1 MAIVTLI
8 TALFVGP
15 WPTGHDLE
23 PGARKISGRR
33 GTARLDRHA
42 YFCFCSYYGLVTL
55 AAISALAAALQI
67 RALRSK
73 KRDRL
78 SSILPA
84 VSSSERLLVQL
95 LVTSEIVLA
104 MGLMTGMAAL
114 YFKSGQVMTF
124 DHKSALAVLVFVVL
138 AILLLLHFQSGVR
151 GKAATQLVLLAY
163 LLLTLGYPGVKFV
176 TDILLS

>member
-8 TALFVGP
+8 TALFVGS
-15 WPTGHDLE
+15 WPLATIWSQVPEKSLE
-23 PGARKISGRR
+23 GEAPIAWIGMHIFVSVA
-33 GTARLDRHA
+33 T
-42 YFCFCSYYGLVTL
+42 YGLVTL

-73 KRDRL
+73 NVT
-78 SSILPA
+78 
-84 VSSSERLLVQL
+84 VSPVFCQRFLAASAPVQL

>member
-1 MAIVTLI
+1 MATIWSQVPEKSLEGGAPLAWIGTHI
-8 TALFVGP
+8 FVSVA
-15 WPTGHDLE
+15 T
-23 PGARKISGRR
+23 
-33 GTARLDRHA
+33 
-42 YFCFCSYYGLVTL
+42 YGLVTL
-55 AAISALAAALQI
+55 AAIAALAAALQH

-95 LVTSEIVLA
+95 LATSEIVLA

-114 YFKSGQVMTF
+114 YFKSGLVMAF
-124 DHKSALAVLVFVVL
+124 DHKSALAILVFVIL
-138 AILLLLHFQSGVR
+138 AILLLLHFKSGVR

-176 TDILLS
+176 TDILIS

>member
-1 MAIVTLI
+1 
-8 TALFVGP
+8 
-15 WPTGHDLE
+15 
-23 PGARKISGRR
+23 
-33 GTARLDRHA
+33 
-42 YFCFCSYYGLVTL
+42 
-55 AAISALAAALQI
+55 
-67 RALRSK
+67 
-73 KRDRL
+73 
-78 SSILPA
+78 
-84 VSSSERLLVQL
+84 
-95 LVTSEIVLA
+95 

-163 LLLTLGYPGVKFV
+163 LPLTLGYPGVKFV